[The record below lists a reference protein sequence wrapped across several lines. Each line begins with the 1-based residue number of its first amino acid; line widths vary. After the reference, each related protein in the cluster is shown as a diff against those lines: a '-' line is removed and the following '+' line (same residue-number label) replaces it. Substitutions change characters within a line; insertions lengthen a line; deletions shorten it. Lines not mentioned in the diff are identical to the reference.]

1 MRKRPPEPVNHERWL
16 VSYADLLTLL
26 FALFVVLYAM
36 SQADAARFKQVAESM
51 KRAFAGQPSL
61 PSTKMGGTGSSPFPA
76 DNLGFPGDPMAERV
90 APAGTSP
97 DQGLAVGAPAGASRN
112 RQNLKDLNELQARI
126 AESMSQELSTAD
138 LSDQMQTVVNHQGLV
153 VRLAAADFFDDGQS
167 AVRPELRPI
176 LDRIGRV
183 LLKSDRQVRIEG
195 HTDLAEEAR
204 LGKFSSGWE
213 LSGARAAWV
222 LRYWVEHLGLDPR
235 RLGAAGYSYY
245 RPLSEKTDEWNRG
258 KNRRI
263 EVVILAEREDL

>member
-195 HTDLAEEAR
+195 TPIWPKKRGWESSQVAGSFRAPGRPGSCATGWSIWGWIPGALAR
-204 LGKFSSGWE
+204 LGI
-213 LSGARAAWV
+213 
-222 LRYWVEHLGLDPR
+222 
-235 RLGAAGYSYY
+235 
-245 RPLSEKTDEWNRG
+245 
-258 KNRRI
+258 RI
-263 EVVILAEREDL
+263 IAPCPKKRMNGIEAKIVG